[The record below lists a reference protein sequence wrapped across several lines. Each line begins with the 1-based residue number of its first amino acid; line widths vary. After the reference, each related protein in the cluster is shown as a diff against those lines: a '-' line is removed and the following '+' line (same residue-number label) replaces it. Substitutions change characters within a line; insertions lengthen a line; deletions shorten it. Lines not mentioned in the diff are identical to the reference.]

1 MRWYRNVAE
10 GDKCTHLHLPLGTGT
25 NSQKVSGPVYVLYK
39 ATLGLTFEKESSA
52 IAAATFILGKKR
64 GGESIHKR
72 QQVLKSPLYN
82 DFIR

>member
-1 MRWYRNVAE
+1 MHTFAFAL
-10 GDKCTHLHLPLGTGT
+10 GDGYKF
-25 NSQKVSGPVYVLYK
+25 SKVSGPVYVLYK
-39 ATLGLTFEKESSA
+39 ATLGFTFEKESSA